1 VRWREIEGVRMRKR
15 ERGAEI
21 VGERDKEDGVERE

>member
-1 VRWREIEGVRMRKR
+1 MHTVILNVRAEVAKIRPERKR

-21 VGERDKEDGVERE
+21 CV